1 MWITHQGPAKM
12 FCTLH
17 PEPSCYLMGCD
28 CNVYM
33 HGECGHFKVGHS
45 LGLNRSALDQ
55 QEDPGVVSVS
65 TEGSPC
71 GSSSWVSSSHSRGLG
86 SIPTAG
92 SRGNQTFGIHICF
105 DILLK
110 ALVYEKTWKI
120 KDHFLLRCLCANTS
134 SLIFNKN

>member
-1 MWITHQGPAKM
+1 MLLQQIAESIWPHSDHSHFDLGTGIVSRLWQRWITRQGPAKM

-33 HGECGHFKVGHS
+33 HGECGHFQLGHS

-55 QEDPGVVSVS
+55 PEDPGVVCVS
-65 TEGSPC
+65 TEGS
-71 GSSSWVSSSHSRGLG
+71 LG
-86 SIPTAG
+86 SIPTTS

-105 DILLK
+105 DILL
-110 ALVYEKTWKI
+110 
-120 KDHFLLRCLCANTS
+120 
-134 SLIFNKN
+134 